1 MNSKRSIKY
10 VVLVAFLVV
19 TVVSFLL
26 MSGVKTN
33 YNISDYLD
41 ESTETKISLNIIE
54 DNFETVGNI
63 QVMVENVSVAD
74 AYKISSAIKGV
85 ENVLL
90 VNFDENDPAYYKDG
104 SALFAVIVN
113 GDEYSDTA
121 NKVLDDIQVK
131 LDELLEN
138 EINLGGSVVEKRN
151 MRNTLK
157 VEIVLILGIA
167 VAFAYAIMLLMA
179 KSWLEPF
186 FLLVPSGIAV
196 LINLGTN
203 VIFGEI
209 SYITKAVA
217 AILQLALSVD
227 YSIILLHEYRNQKR
241 NTTDNEDAMMR
252 AIKKSFAPIFSS
264 ALTTMAG
271 LVALFFMTMKIGFD
285 IGVVLTKG
293 IAISAITSLTL
304 LPAVLLCVE
313 GIMNKTSKRDLVISG
328 EKFCKI
334 AFKKG
339 KPILALAL
347 VLIILCGVLQTGN
360 SYLFTDSANPN
371 QEIIDTFGA
380 NNTVVV
386 VYPKEKDME
395 NVWSKEALLVEKLS
409 NYKTADGKVVLHS
422 YNAYSNTV
430 GELYTL
436 EKAMEKLNLS
446 EDDAKFL
453 FALYHEH
460 DSHKMD
466 MKSFIE
472 YTAQFLRN
480 DPDGQQFAD
489 EKLINTM
496 DTLLVIDEIMSG
508 SHTPEELHTLATTG
522 PLEGTD
528 LSLFQIQQMH
538 GLYLYEQLSANEVDF
553 LTMLK
558 YINSVAT
565 DERMSGLMDEK
576 TVADLI
582 EFEAGLT
589 DFITNME
596 TIVTKEGFES
606 FAIEKFGAMVGEQPA
621 KWIAGTIFNNYNR
634 KYNDGDNVS
643 VKLLDLLDYTV
654 NEDAL
659 GVIAT
664 GLIRDLKAVKDMVN
678 NFTFVYYSIMEPC
691 SYDEFLPLLDKAVI
705 ALTSETRVI
714 NSTDQ
719 AVQQAYIM
727 YYYDNGL
734 VPNEKLLGRDF
745 IGFVNNEIQINPVV
759 NGRISEDSK
768 LKLLDLETVDEYLSN
783 QDRYLYEEMSASLQE
798 LQGKIKSLDAT
809 NTITS
814 SMVLNIYAKYAIN
827 DGNHNSD
834 PIVAGELLTFVASQM
849 DTNDQLKAK
858 MTDEHRQMVRDR
870 LDAVKSAESLFLGY
884 EDSTHGRML
893 LSVDLPS
900 EGEESTKFVD
910 HLLVTV
916 KEVFGDEA
924 HIAGHMISTVDLQN
938 TFAKDNTIIT
948 IVTII
953 SIFLIIMLVFKSF
966 SLPILLVLVI
976 QGAIWISMATS
987 LITGPMFFMSYII
1000 ATCILMGAT
1009 IDYGILMSSTYVDA
1023 RATMDKKDALLLA
1036 VNTAIPTVF
1045 TSGLILTICGF
1056 IVGLVASQTSISTVG
1071 ILLGKGALVS
1081 SLMVTLVLPSA
1092 LYLLDGFILKLSVKK
1107 KNQID

>member
-10 VVLVAFLVV
+10 IVLVAFFVV
-19 TVVSFLL
+19 AVVSFLL
-26 MSGVKTN
+26 MSGVQTN

-54 DNFETVGNI
+54 EHFEMTGNI
-63 QVMVENVSVAD
+63 QVMVENVSVED
-74 AYKISSAIKGV
+74 AYKISSVIKGID
-85 ENVLL
+85 NVLF

-104 SALFAVIVN
+104 HALFAVIVN
-113 GDEYSDTA
+113 GDEYSSTA
-121 NKVLDDIQVK
+121 NEVLDDIQVK

-157 VEIVLILGIA
+157 VEIVLIMGIA
-167 VAFAYAIMLLMA
+167 IAFAYAIMLLMA
-179 KSWLEPF
+179 KSWFEPF

-227 YSIILLHEYRNQKR
+227 YSIILLHEYRNQKN
-241 NTTDNEDAMMR
+241 NTPDNEDAMML

-313 GIMNKTSKRDLVISG
+313 KLMNKTSKRNLVISG
-328 EKFCKI
+328 DKFCKI
-334 AFKKG
+334 AFKSG

-347 VLIILCGVLQTGN
+347 VVIILCGVLQSGN
-360 SYLFTDSANPN
+360 TYLFTDSANPN
-371 QEIIDTFGA
+371 QTIIDTFGA

-386 VYPKEKDME
+386 VYPKEDDME
-395 NVWSKEALLVEKLS
+395 NVWNKEALLVEKLGA
-409 NYKTADGKVVLHS
+409 YKTSEGKNVLHS

-430 GELYTL
+430 RELYTL

-446 EDDAKFL
+446 LDDAKFL
-453 FALYHEH
+453 FSLYHEH

-472 YTAQFLRN
+472 YTAQFLKN
-480 DPDGQQFAD
+480 DPDGQNFAD
-489 EKLINTM
+489 EKLVNTM
-496 DTLLVIDEIMSG
+496 DTLLVIDKIMSG
-508 SHTPEELHTLATTG
+508 NHTSEELHTLSTTG

-528 LSLFQIQQMH
+528 LSLFQIQQMY
-538 GLYLYEQLSANEVDF
+538 GLYVYDELEKNEVDF
-553 LTMLK
+553 YTMLK
-558 YINSVAT
+558 YINSIAT
-565 DERMSGLMDEK
+565 SEKMTGLMDEK

-582 EFEAGLT
+582 EFETGL
-589 DFITNME
+589 DNFIVNME
-596 TIVTKEGFES
+596 TTVAKEGFEA
-606 FAIEKFGAMVGEQPA
+606 FAIENFGALVGEQPA
-621 KWIAGTIFNNYNR
+621 RWIAGTIFNNYNR
-634 KYNDGDNVS
+634 KYNDGRNES
-643 VKLLDLLDYTV
+643 VKILDLLSYTV

-678 NFTFVYYSIMEPC
+678 NYVFVYDSIKEPC
-691 SYDEFLPLLDKAVI
+691 AYDEFLPLLDKAVI
-705 ALTSETRVI
+705 ALTGETRVI
-714 NSTDQ
+714 NSTTQ
-719 AVQQAYIM
+719 AVQQGYII
-727 YYYDNGL
+727 YYYDKGL
-734 VPNEKLLGRDF
+734 VPNERFNGREF

-759 NGRISEDSK
+759 NGRISDDSK
-768 LKLLDLETVDEYLSN
+768 LKLLDLETVDSYISN
-783 QDRYLYEEMSASLQE
+783 GERYLYEDMSKNLQE
-798 LQGKIKSLDAT
+798 LQNKIKSLDAT
-809 NTITS
+809 NTITP

-827 DGNHNSD
+827 DGSKD
-834 PIVAGELLTFVASQM
+834 TLPIVAGDLLTFVAVQM
-849 DTNDQLKAK
+849 DTNDQLKSK
-858 MTDEHRQMVRDR
+858 MTEEHRQMVLDR
-870 LDAVKSAESLFLGY
+870 LDAVESAEVLFLGDENSAY
-884 EDSTHGRML
+884 GRMI

-900 EGEESTKFVD
+900 EGAESTKFVD
-910 HLLVTV
+910 YLLSTV

-948 IVTII
+948 VVTII
-953 SIFLIIMLVFKSF
+953 SIFLIIMLVFKSL
-966 SLPILLVLVI
+966 SLPVVLVLVI

-1000 ATCILMGAT
+1000 TTCILMGAT

-1023 RATMDKKDALLLA
+1023 RATMDKKDALLKA

-1056 IVGLVASQTSISTVG
+1056 IVGFVASQTSISTVG

-1081 SLMVTLVLPSA
+1081 SLMVTLVLPSV

-1107 KNQID
+1107 KI

>member
-1 MNSKRSIKY
+1 MNSKRSRKY
-10 VVLVAFLVV
+10 IVLVAFFVV

-26 MSGVKTN
+26 MSSVKTN

-63 QVMVENVSVAD
+63 QVMVKNVSVAD
-74 AYKISSAIKGV
+74 AYKISSAIKSV

-179 KSWLEPF
+179 KSWLEPL

-241 NTTDNEDAMMR
+241 NTTDNEDAMAL

-386 VYPKEKDME
+386 VYPKEDDME
-395 NVWSKEALLVEKLS
+395 NVWSKEALLVKKLS

-422 YNAYSNTV
+422 YNAY
-430 GELYTL
+430 
-436 EKAMEKLNLS
+436 
-446 EDDAKFL
+446 
-453 FALYHEH
+453 
-460 DSHKMD
+460 
-466 MKSFIE
+466 
-472 YTAQFLRN
+472 R
-480 DPDGQQFAD
+480 
-489 EKLINTM
+489 
-496 DTLLVIDEIMSG
+496 
-508 SHTPEELHTLATTG
+508 
-522 PLEGTD
+522 
-528 LSLFQIQQMH
+528 
-538 GLYLYEQLSANEVDF
+538 
-553 LTMLK
+553 
-558 YINSVAT
+558 
-565 DERMSGLMDEK
+565 
-576 TVADLI
+576 
-582 EFEAGLT
+582 
-589 DFITNME
+589 
-596 TIVTKEGFES
+596 
-606 FAIEKFGAMVGEQPA
+606 
-621 KWIAGTIFNNYNR
+621 
-634 KYNDGDNVS
+634 
-643 VKLLDLLDYTV
+643 
-654 NEDAL
+654 
-659 GVIAT
+659 
-664 GLIRDLKAVKDMVN
+664 
-678 NFTFVYYSIMEPC
+678 
-691 SYDEFLPLLDKAVI
+691 
-705 ALTSETRVI
+705 
-714 NSTDQ
+714 
-719 AVQQAYIM
+719 
-727 YYYDNGL
+727 
-734 VPNEKLLGRDF
+734 
-745 IGFVNNEIQINPVV
+745 
-759 NGRISEDSK
+759 
-768 LKLLDLETVDEYLSN
+768 
-783 QDRYLYEEMSASLQE
+783 
-798 LQGKIKSLDAT
+798 
-809 NTITS
+809 
-814 SMVLNIYAKYAIN
+814 
-827 DGNHNSD
+827 
-834 PIVAGELLTFVASQM
+834 
-849 DTNDQLKAK
+849 
-858 MTDEHRQMVRDR
+858 HR
-870 LDAVKSAESLFLGY
+870 
-884 EDSTHGRML
+884 H
-893 LSVDLPS
+893 
-900 EGEESTKFVD
+900 
-910 HLLVTV
+910 
-916 KEVFGDEA
+916 
-924 HIAGHMISTVDLQN
+924 
-938 TFAKDNTIIT
+938 
-948 IVTII
+948 
-953 SIFLIIMLVFKSF
+953 
-966 SLPILLVLVI
+966 
-976 QGAIWISMATS
+976 
-987 LITGPMFFMSYII
+987 
-1000 ATCILMGAT
+1000 
-1009 IDYGILMSSTYVDA
+1009 
-1023 RATMDKKDALLLA
+1023 
-1036 VNTAIPTVF
+1036 
-1045 TSGLILTICGF
+1045 
-1056 IVGLVASQTSISTVG
+1056 
-1071 ILLGKGALVS
+1071 
-1081 SLMVTLVLPSA
+1081 
-1092 LYLLDGFILKLSVKK
+1092 
-1107 KNQID
+1107 